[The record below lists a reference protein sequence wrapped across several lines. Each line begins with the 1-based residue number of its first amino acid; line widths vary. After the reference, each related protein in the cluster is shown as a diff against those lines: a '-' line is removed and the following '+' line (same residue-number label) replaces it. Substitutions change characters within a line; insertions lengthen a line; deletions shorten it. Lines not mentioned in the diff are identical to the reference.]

1 MSDAPPWPATSARP
15 KIGCG
20 PPNARPGWPGSPP
33 TTTWGSRGVTHRAAQ
48 VRSRRPGRARVLG
61 TGVTTRSRC
70 SRTPGDDD
78 AGRSR
83 RCCRSHR
90 RCHDDAHRRS
100 ADAAGFADR
109 VIGVSAG
116 DRREQLIAARDTLIT
131 EAGKLTAA
139 SSGHV
144 VAAGLH
150 RPDRRRRR
158 QFRRPTCWWWP
169 RPPNPELVGSTA
181 QGDRIMLSVSLL
193 RTADGW
199 RITGASPVKAGS

>member
-1 MSDAPPWPATSARP
+1 MSDTTVAGNLGAAEDRVRAAEREARLARIAAADDLWARAVSRTGLLKSAV
-15 KIGCG
+15 
-20 PPNARPGWPGSPP
+20 AALVVLALVL
-33 TTTWGSRGVTHRAAQ
+33 GVTAIA
-48 VRSRRPGRARVLG
+48 LF
-61 TGVTTRSRC
+61 T
-70 SRTPGDDD
+70 RTPGDDD
-78 AGRSR
+78 AGRSQVL
-83 RCCRSHR
+83 SAAT
-90 RCHDDAHRRS
+90 DGVTTMLTADP

-139 SSGHV
+139 SSVHV
-144 VAAGLH
+144 VAAGL
-150 RPDRRRRR
+150 RTD
-158 QFRRPTCWWWP
+158 PTDGDAAGSTADVLVVAEAS
-169 RPPNPELVGSTA
+169 NPELVGSTA

>member
-1 MSDAPPWPATSARP
+1 MSDTTVAGNLGAAEDRVRAAEREARLARIAAADDLWARAVSRTGLLKSAV
-15 KIGCG
+15 
-20 PPNARPGWPGSPP
+20 AALVVLALVL
-33 TTTWGSRGVTHRAAQ
+33 GVTAIA
-48 VRSRRPGRARVLG
+48 LF
-61 TGVTTRSRC
+61 T
-70 SRTPGDDD
+70 RTPGDDD
-78 AGRSR
+78 AGRSQVL
-83 RCCRSHR
+83 SAAT
-90 RCHDDAHRRS
+90 DGVTTMLAADP

-144 VAAGLH
+144 VAAGL
-150 RPDRRRRR
+150 RTD
-158 QFRRPTCWWWP
+158 PTDGDAAGSTADVLVVAEAS
-169 RPPNPELVGSTA
+169 NPELVGSTA